1 MRLFDIEKYE
11 LPTVDQIN
19 WKETKKTVGVF
30 LSAYKTARERVGL
43 PVFPKLTSG
52 YHLNNEEM
60 RRIQEMD
67 ALNGYEDYRAEFL
80 RLNQLFILGY
90 SSIMNPYRPE
100 VTERSRSVFMLRY
113 LYGLSVPLISERI
126 NYQKNIIIDDSKQSM
141 VQFSQALN
149 LLVPKDN
156 NDNMI

>member
-19 WKETKKTVGVF
+19 WKDTKETVGIF
-30 LSAYKTARERVGL
+30 LSAYKTSRERVGL
-43 PVFPKLTSG
+43 PTLPKLTTV
-52 YHLNNEEM
+52 YHLSNEEI
-60 RRIQEMD
+60 RCIQSNEF
-67 ALNGYEDYRAEFL
+67 LNEYEEYRKEFL
-80 RLNQLFILGY
+80 RLNKLFILGY

-113 LYGLSVPLISERI
+113 MYGLSVPLISERI

-141 VQFSQALN
+141 LQFSQALN
-149 LLVPKDN
+149 LMVPKTN
-156 NDNMI
+156 FS

>member
-11 LPTVDQIN
+11 LPTVDQLD

-30 LSAYKTARERVGL
+30 LSAYKIARERVGL
-43 PVFPKLTSG
+43 PALPKLTNG
-52 YHLNNEEM
+52 YFFNNEEM
-60 RRIQEMD
+60 RRVQENE
-67 ALNGYEDYRAEFL
+67 ALNDYENYRAEFL

-113 LYGLSVPLISERI
+113 VYGLSVPLISERI
-126 NYQKNIIIDDSKQSM
+126 NYQKNIVIDDSKQSM
-141 VQFSQALN
+141 IQFSQAIN

-156 NDNMI
+156 PP